1 MGTDT
6 LNLQDADDVV
16 IISVRSGEIQVQ
28 SSVDSREEFFTILN
42 IVAEMAEEYYPEENV
57 DNLH

>member
-6 LNLQDADDVV
+6 LNLQDADDVI
-16 IISVRSGEIQVQ
+16 IISITEGLIQVK
-28 SSVDSREEFFTILN
+28 SSINTKAEFFDILEM
-42 IVAEMAEEYYPEENV
+42 VASMADDYYPEENV